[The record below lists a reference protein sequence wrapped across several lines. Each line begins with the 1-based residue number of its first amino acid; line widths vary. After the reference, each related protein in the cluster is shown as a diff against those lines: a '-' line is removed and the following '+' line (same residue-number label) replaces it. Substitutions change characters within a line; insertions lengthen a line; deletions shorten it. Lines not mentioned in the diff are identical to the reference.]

1 MHFLQTVKKV
11 DEMPHNALFANSIAS
26 TFANSVDEMP
36 HNALFANS
44 EELDEMPHNA
54 LFANSEKVDEIIMH
68 FLQTV
73 KN

>member
-1 MHFLQTVKKV
+1 
-11 DEMPHNALFANSIAS
+11 
-26 TFANSVDEMP
+26 MP

-54 LFANSEKVDEIIMH
+54 LLANSVEMPQKH

-73 KN
+73 KK

>member
-1 MHFLQTVKKV
+1 MKCHIMHYLQTVKR
-11 DEMPHNALFANSIAS
+11 
-26 TFANSVDEMP
+26 VDEMP

-44 EELDEMPHNA
+44 EELM
-54 LFANSEKVDEIIMH
+54 KYRIMH